1 MDTIPEDPML
11 RRIFLD
17 SQIVYVSYS
26 TQNEYSETS
35 YVEGLKNHIIIKN
48 SSTNK
53 NNV

>member
-26 TQNEYSETS
+26 TRMNIQKHLM
-35 YVEGLKNHIIIKN
+35 LKD
-48 SSTNK
+48 
-53 NNV
+53 